1 MLYKK
6 AVQIK
11 RAWDTG
17 FYYRTNKNNWKD
29 GTDTVP
35 EALRT
40 AWDNMGAADKWGAGV
55 TLVGAPTYLVSKLNA
70 RKLKKQLD
78 STLKSTNADD
88 ALVKTLNRQLRWN
101 ISRNID
107 SALHA
112 AKYGTYKTGQGLA
125 HATGFKGLE
134 KLFGYSAPKG
144 RGLIKSLFNLARGKV
159 F

>member
-1 MLYKK
+1 MGH
-6 AVQIK
+6 
-11 RAWDTG
+11 G
-17 FYYRTNKNNWKD
+17 FYYRTNKNNWRD

-40 AWDNMGAADKWGAGV
+40 AWDNMGTADKWGAGV

-78 STLKSTNADD
+78 AALQSTNADD
-88 ALVKTLNRQLRWN
+88 AMVKTLKRQLRWN

-107 SALHA
+107 SGLHA

-125 HATGFKGLE
+125 KVTGFKGLE
-134 KLFGYSAPKG
+134 KLFEHSAPKG

>member
-1 MLYKK
+1 MARTPCLRRC
-6 AVQIK
+6 ARHGTTWGLPTSGVQVS
-11 RAWDTG
+11 RW
-17 FYYRTNKNNWKD
+17 W
-29 GTDTVP
+29 VP
-35 EALRT
+35 
-40 AWDNMGAADKWGAGV
+40 
-55 TLVGAPTYLVSKLNA
+55 PTYLVSKLNA

-78 STLKSTNADD
+78 ATLKSTNADD

-112 AKYGTYKTGQGLA
+112 AKYGAYKTGQGLA